1 MSAYIGTRAVDLWTG
16 TIGSG
21 GVADAS
27 VTTIPLS
34 SASGLTNGA
43 VYIFTIDRVDSNGTK
58 TPSRREV
65 GKGTL
70 SGSNL
75 INCTRGVHGTAQQHN
90 AGAVVEVL
98 FTATHHNELM
108 EALEVEHNSNGT
120 HSDITADSVISTGV
134 IEGASLELASGATVT
149 AILDEDNMASNSAT
163 AIPTQQSVKAYVDNN
178 VSIPTQLNDTNGN
191 EAIKTVATTD
201 AVNELTVTNAATGGS
216 PEISATGSDT
226 NIHIAIKGKG
236 DSLVKI
242 AVLTQNNTTNAYKN
256 NSVILTGWGFI
267 LGNSGVAM
275 SESITFGIT
284 FSEAPIVV
292 IGGAGQRGSSDPS
305 AIGDLNA
312 QPGYVMAETYS
323 ITTTGFSAGLSRATT
338 GAGGAQSFSSTM
350 RYGYNWI
357 AVGAF
362 N

>member
-191 EAIKTVATTD
+191 EAIKTVATTN

-236 DSLVKI
+236 DGLVKI

-267 LGNSGVAM
+267 NANGASNPYI
-275 SESITFGIT
+275 SETVTFGIT
-284 FSEAPIVV
+284 FSETPIVLCS
-292 IGGAGQRGSSDPS
+292 GGPR
-305 AIGDLNA
+305 
-312 QPGYVMAETYS
+312 
-323 ITTTGFSAGLSRATT
+323 T
-338 GAGGAQSFSSTM
+338 GAGSAALSGSWAEYFVCTPSNIGTTNFSANVFRTPGTTNLSNFDYVYT
-350 RYGYNWI
+350 WI